1 MQQIHCHHI
10 LLIVIIKKLFGF
22 AVYATLFA
30 SASILN
36 NIYTFSFSLFMTSP
50 KVTRLFRV
58 YTL

>member
-1 MQQIHCHHI
+1 MQQIHRHHI

-22 AVYATLFA
+22 AVFATLFTC
-30 SASILN
+30 ASILN
-36 NIYTFSFSLFMTSP
+36 NIYTFSFSFFMTSP